1 MNPVFA
7 ALTAVVFGLLV
18 LGGEAS
24 AAPQPTHATP
34 ARKVAPAAKPVAK
47 PAPKSAP
54 KAAAPKA
61 SKVSA

>member
-1 MNPVFA
+1 MNPIFA

-47 PAPKSAP
+47 PAP
-54 KAAAPKA
+54 
-61 SKVSA
+61 

>member
-1 MNPVFA
+1 MNPIFA

-47 PAPKSAP
+47 PAPKSVSKSAS
-54 KAAAPKA
+54 KAAAP
-61 SKVSA
+61 